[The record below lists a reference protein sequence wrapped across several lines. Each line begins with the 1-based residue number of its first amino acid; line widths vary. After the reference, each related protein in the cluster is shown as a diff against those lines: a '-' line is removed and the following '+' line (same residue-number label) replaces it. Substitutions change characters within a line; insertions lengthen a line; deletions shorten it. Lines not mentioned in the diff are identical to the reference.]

1 MAKIKKRNIL
11 FLTPRYPYPMIGGD
25 RLKSF
30 NLLKHLSSYHDVT
43 LVTFYQGKGEYPPEE
58 HIEEVKK
65 HGIDLHIIPLHPVK
79 AGMSILFKYLF
90 KYPLEIGYYY
100 QPEFSN
106 KVNELIEKKNFDL
119 SIAFFM
125 RTAEYIKH
133 QSFKKI
139 LMSED
144 CRRLYQKRSFE
155 KSTNIIQ
162 KAVRWWEHR
171 MLRKYEPDLA
181 DHFDVT
187 TLVTH
192 EDIIA
197 MKEKNANANYALLSN
212 GVDID
217 LYIPQSFTK
226 KENFLLFTGKLDLW
240 ANYLMIRTIIKEIL
254 PKVREKL
261 PETKLKIVG
270 ANPSKAIM
278 SFQNEYIEVHAN
290 VPSLVPYLQKAAVFI
305 HPHQGGSGIQ
315 NKLLE
320 AMSCG
325 APVVTSPTGIQ
336 GIEAIHG
343 KDIMIGKNSD
353 EMVEHIIKLM
363 TDKKF
368 AGMIGKNARQLMVDT
383 HSWQSIFNDI
393 DNLIKSLFDNE
404 EK

>member
-30 NLLKHLSSYHDVT
+30 SLLKHLSSYHDVT
-43 LVTFYQGKGEYPPEE
+43 LVTFYQGKSDYPPEE

-65 HGIDLHIIPLHPVK
+65 HGIDLHIIPLNPIK
-79 AGMSILFKYLF
+79 AGFRILFKYLF

-100 QPEFSN
+100 QSEFSN
-106 KVNELIEKKNFDL
+106 RVNQLVEKKKFDL

-125 RTAEYIKH
+125 RTAEYIKDKK
-133 QSFKKI
+133 FKKI

-155 KSTNIIQ
+155 KSTNSIQ

-171 MLRKYEPDLA
+171 MLQKYEPELL

-187 TLVTH
+187 TLVTN
-192 EDIIA
+192 EDINA
-197 MKEKNANANYALLSN
+197 MKEKNPDAHYALLSN

-217 LYIPQSFTK
+217 IYIPKSYTK

-240 ANYLMIRTIIKEIL
+240 ANYLMINTIVKEIL
-254 PKVREKL
+254 PKVRKKL

-270 ANPSKAIM
+270 ANPSKAILN
-278 SFQNEYIEVHAN
+278 FQNEYIEVHRN
-290 VPSLVPYLQKAAVFI
+290 VPSLVPYLQQAAVFI

-325 APVVTSPTGIQ
+325 TPVVTSQTGIQ
-336 GIEAIHG
+336 GIEATHG
-343 KDIMIGKNSD
+343 KDIMIGKNSN

-363 TDKKF
+363 TDRDF
-368 AGMIGKNARQLMVDT
+368 SAMIGKNARQLMVDT
-383 HSWQSIFNDI
+383 HSWQSIFD
-393 DNLIKSLFDNE
+393 DMDELIKDLFDNE
-404 EK
+404 